1 MLQESKKLEFF
12 MQNRREEALI
22 CLYCLNFFWFFA
34 KIGSI
39 TFGGGYAML
48 PFLQREVVEA
58 RHWATND
65 ELTDYYAV
73 GQCTP
78 GIIAVNTATFIGA
91 KLAGNIGGIVATL
104 GVVFPSFV
112 IISLIAAFLTNFA
125 ELAVVKNAFA
135 GIRICVCIL
144 ILNAVLKLL
153 KGAVVDKL
161 TGALF
166 IIVIGISAFTNVSPA
181 TTVVVAGIIG
191 LLAKK
196 MRGDL

>member
-1 MLQESKKLEFF
+1 MPLLLELF
-12 MQNRREEALI
+12 LV
-22 CLYCLNFFWFFA
+22 FA

-78 GIIAVNTATFIGA
+78 GIIAVNTATFIGT
-91 KLAGNIGGIVATL
+91 KLAGNIGGVVATL
-104 GVVFPSFV
+104 GVVFPSFI

-125 ELAVVKNAFA
+125 ELAIVKNAFA

-153 KGAVVDKL
+153 KGAVVDKV
-161 TGALF
+161 TTVLF
-166 IIVIGISAFTNVSPA
+166 IVVACLSAFTSISPA
-181 TTVVVAGIIG
+181 TLVVAAGIIG
-191 LLAKK
+191 LVIKK
-196 MRGDL
+196 MGGEL